1 MITPKNPQNK
11 RPAGMTGLMIVLS
24 GQAISILASNMTGFA
39 LSIWV
44 FQKTSSATALG
55 GMTSAFTIPYLLII
69 PLAGVFVDRYNR
81 KLMMMISD
89 LTAAIGT
96 LAIFV
101 LLSTDHLQIWHFY
114 IINGLIGLGG
124 AFQWPAY
131 SAAITTMVPKEQ
143 YGRANGLMSLV
154 QAGPGIIAPI
164 MAGALMPYTGLVG
177 ILLIDLATFILAIGA
192 LMLVHVPPPVQTV
205 EGLAGKGSLWKE
217 ASFGFKYIFERPS
230 LLGIVI
236 ILLIANFF
244 LGFPNSVQVPLV
256 LLRTGNSSVILGAV
270 QTAGAVA
277 WTLGSL
283 IMSAWGGFKD
293 RIHGVLIGWSLY
305 CLFGN
310 IIFGLGRG
318 LGIWVPAYLFAGVG
332 SSLGIASSTALLQSK
347 TAPDVQGRVFSA
359 RRLLTWA
366 PDMFTPVLGGML
378 ADRLMEPAMQTPGWL
393 RSLFGWMTGEEPG
406 SGMAV
411 MMIIFGLLTIITLLA
426 GYLLP
431 PVRNIE
437 KILPDHDKL
446 ERVEKP
452 DEQKRS

>member
-1 MITPKNPQNK
+1 MISPRIPQQK
-11 RPAGMTGLMIVLS
+11 RPTGMTGLMIVLS
-24 GQAISILASNMTGFA
+24 GQAVSILASNMTGFA

-55 GMTSAFTIPYLLII
+55 GMTTAFTIPYLLLI

-81 KLMMMISD
+81 KLMMMVSD
-89 LTAAIGT
+89 LTAAFGT

-101 LLSTDHLQIWHFY
+101 LFSTDHLQIWHFY

-164 MAGALMPYTGLVG
+164 MAGVLMPFMGLVG

-192 LMLVHVPPPVQTV
+192 LMLVHVPAPVQTV
-205 EGLAGKGSLWKE
+205 EGLGGKGSLWKE

-244 LGFPNSVQVPLV
+244 LGFPNSVQIPLV

-293 RIHGVLIGWSLY
+293 RIHGVLIGWSVY

-310 IIFGLGRG
+310 IVFGLGRS

-366 PDMFTPVLGGML
+366 PDMFTPLLGGML
-378 ADRLMEPAMQTPGWL
+378 ADRIMEPAMQSPGWL
-393 RSLFGWMTGEEPG
+393 SILFGWMTGEEPG

-431 PVRNIE
+431 PVRNMEI
-437 KILPDHDKL
+437 ILPDHDQL
-446 ERVEKP
+446 ERVERP
-452 DEQKRS
+452 DA